1 MSKSLRRLD
10 AVQNATADLKT
21 QTATVTFKPGKPVDF
36 AALSRA
42 VDRAGFTAGSITIW
56 ANGVLSARP
65 DGTLAFTVSGTKQT
79 FPVAESPHL
88 AKLKSEIG
96 KEIPLVAGVR
106 FEETPP
112 RLVIEEES
120 AKSGTGSIRGTES
133 MRDVKDMEKNK
144 MGEMKGIQK
153 K

>member
-10 AVQNATADLKT
+10 AVQSATADLKS

-36 AALSRA
+36 AALSKA
-42 VDRAGFTAGSITIW
+42 VDRAGFKARSITIW
-56 ANGVLSARP
+56 AKGVLSARP

-88 AKLKSEIG
+88 AKLENEIG
-96 KEIPLVAGVR
+96 KEIPLVASVR
-106 FEETPP
+106 FEEIPP
-112 RLVIEEES
+112 RLDIEEGSAES
-120 AKSGTGSIRGTES
+120 GSGS
-133 MRDVKDMEKNK
+133 MRDTKDMEKNK
-144 MGEMKGIQK
+144 MGEMNGMQK